1 MATRIARPITDW
13 DSVPILIDVAMAAT
27 IIGKSYEATRRLA
40 AKGCLPATKIGS
52 EWRIDKGALMRQL
65 GAAG

>member
-1 MATRIARPITDW
+1 MATRISRPITDW

-40 AKGCLPATKIGS
+40 AKGRLPATKVGS

>member
-13 DSVPILIDVAMAAT
+13 DEVPVTMDVALTAT

-40 AKGCLPATKIGS
+40 AKGRLPATKVGS